1 MIIDQ
6 NVDEIL
12 MRLWKTSMWS
22 YRFEQELP
30 ATFVIQKNLCKAKF
44 RSLAAESFST
54 TLMMMVVMSLSGS
67 TFFNTGQQPWIILE
81 SDINF

>member
-1 MIIDQ
+1 
-6 NVDEIL
+6 
-12 MRLWKTSMWS
+12 MWS
-22 YRFEQELP
+22 YRFEQELIYLGL
-30 ATFVIQKNLCKAKF
+30 TFSHFCNSKKLCKAKF

-81 SDINF
+81 SDRNF